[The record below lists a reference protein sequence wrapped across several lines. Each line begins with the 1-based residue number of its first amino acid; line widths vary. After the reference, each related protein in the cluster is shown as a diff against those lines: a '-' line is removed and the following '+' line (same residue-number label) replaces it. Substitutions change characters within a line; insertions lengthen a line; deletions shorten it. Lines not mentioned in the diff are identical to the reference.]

1 MIKQM
6 VPFSLLVLLLVIGLS
21 ACGSMEDD
29 AAENNQEEASQEEAI
44 TIYTSRD
51 NDVDRELFSVFT
63 EETGV
68 EVNVTSGS
76 DDELIGQLEK
86 GNAPE
91 ADVYLSKDTTYLQ
104 QAQAEDALQAME
116 TDVISAHIPESV
128 RAENMEW
135 VGLTKS
141 PRVIVYNTGAVE
153 QEALSTYEALGEE
166 EWEGRVVGGT
176 FDNVY
181 NQSFV
186 ASLITI
192 NGTES
197 THAWVEDMVGN
208 FSGERKDSER
218 DKVEAVVA
226 GDGDVAIVNSQYVQP
241 SDDQVG
247 VFFPNQETSGTHVH
261 VSGAAVLEASS
272 NPNAASD
279 FIRFLTSEQAQE
291 KWTQENGEYPLHSD
305 VEPAEMLQSWGEW
318 EEQDLTL
325 AKRSENHSEAIMLM
339 EEAGWN

>member
-51 NDVDRELFSVFT
+51 NDVDKEIFSMFT

-76 DDELIGQLEK
+76 DDELIDQLEN
-86 GNAPE
+86 GNSPE

-116 TDVISAHIPESV
+116 TGSIPDQTPDEV
-128 RAENMEW
+128 RDEQMEW
-135 VGLTKS
+135 VGLTKN
-141 PRVIVYNTGAVE
+141 PRVIVYHTEEVDE
-153 QEALSTYEALGEE
+153 KALSTYEALGEE
-166 EWEGRVVGGT
+166 AWQNRVVGGT
-176 FDNVY
+176 IDNVY

-197 THAWVEDMVGN
+197 THAWVEDIAGN
-208 FSGERKDSER
+208 FAGERMDSER
-218 DKVEAVVA
+218 DKVEAVAA
-226 GDGDVAIVNSQYVQP
+226 GDGDVAIVNSQYVQS

-261 VSGAAVLEASS
+261 VSGAAVLKASS
-272 NPNAASD
+272 NPSTASE

-305 VEPAEMLQSWGEW
+305 VEPEGMLQSWGEW